1 LFKQKEI
8 IVKKIESLDLND
20 HTDEYLDLANISTKL
35 SAGSKNTSE
44 MRRDANNKLMAYLLM
59 NNLILDMFSTE
70 NLEFK
75 VKLVNNLREV
85 NFNDYLMHFLFRLM
99 PSIKNASLKLFTS
112 PSQLDEIDL
121 EELDY
126 DFDALINYDYT
137 YNLTS
142 HVFNDYSLEI
152 NNNEESFLNKN
163 VQSFS
168 CKLYK
173 QALKSVPAMIRD
185 WFNIQPKRISD
196 QVDKYTRL
204 FVSPVLLEEEIKQ
217 INRSSSLNKSPS
229 NSILVPIVEAS
240 TASAATGSVPAAGP
254 AKKTIVIQDDDES
267 TIKIRGMLST
277 REIVSTY
284 KMKELNMELIIH
296 LPINHP
302 LGVIEVSSVR
312 RLGVNENE
320 WRNWLLQL
328 TTYLTHQNGT
338 IIQSLQIWKKNV
350 DKKFSGVEECILSND
365 FYFFDFNLQKIKLLF
380 LIQNKKKVLFVIM

>member
-1 LFKQKEI
+1 M
-8 IVKKIESLDLND
+8 KKTEGLNLSD
-20 HTDEYLDLANISTKL
+20 VTDEDQYLDIVNVSVKQT
-35 SAGSKNTSE
+35 GSKSTSE
-44 MRRDANNKLMAYLLM
+44 MRQDANNKVMAYLLI
-59 NNLILDMFSTE
+59 NNLILEMFSTE

-99 PSIKNASLKLFTS
+99 PSFKNSSIKLFETHTQS
-112 PSQLDEIDL
+112 DEIDL
-121 EELDY
+121 EEV
-126 DFDALINYDYT
+126 DFDFESMMNYDYA
-137 YNLTS
+137 YNLITQFPS
-142 HVFNDYSLEI
+142 DYSLEI
-152 NNNEESFLNKN
+152 SNNNESFLNKN
-163 VQSFS
+163 VQSFA

-217 INRSSSLNKSPS
+217 INRSSSLTKCPS
-229 NSILVPIVEAS
+229 NSILVPIVETPS
-240 TASAATGSVPAAGP
+240 ASAPATPAGP

-267 TIKIRGMLST
+267 SIKIRGMLST
-277 REIVSTY
+277 REVISTY

-312 RLGVNENE
+312 RIGVSENE

-350 DKKFSGVEECILSND
+350 DKKFSGVEEC
-365 FYFFDFNLQKIKLLF
+365 K
-380 LIQNKKKVLFVIM
+380 

>member
-1 LFKQKEI
+1 
-8 IVKKIESLDLND
+8 
-20 HTDEYLDLANISTKL
+20 
-35 SAGSKNTSE
+35 
-44 MRRDANNKLMAYLLM
+44 MRQDANNKLMAYLLI

-70 NLEFK
+70 NLDFK
-75 VKLVNNLREV
+75 VKLVSNLREV

-99 PSIKNASLKLFTS
+99 PSFRNASIKLFAS

-121 EELDY
+121 EELDF
-126 DFDALINYDYT
+126 DFDSLINYDYA
-137 YNLTS
+137 YNLNNQLS
-142 HVFNDYSLEI
+142 NEYSLETS
-152 NNNEESFLNKN
+152 NNYESFLNKN

-217 INRSSSLNKSPS
+217 INRSSSLTKSPS
-229 NSILVPIVEAS
+229 NSILVPIVETPS
-240 TASAATGSVPAAGP
+240 TAGAAGP
-254 AKKTIVIQDDDES
+254 SKKTIVLQDDDES

-277 REIVSTY
+277 REVVSTY

-312 RLGVNENE
+312 RLGVSENE

-350 DKKFSGVEECILSND
+350 DKKFSGVEECK
-365 FYFFDFNLQKIKLLF
+365 YFKDVFGLLLLF
-380 LIQNKKKVLFVIM
+380 LNRTLKIFLKKVLFVIM